1 MDAPRLRRVAARRSS
16 LHHARGYLRHSGRR
30 VVLAHHP
37 VHHLW
42 RVPAAF
48 RRRQVLH
55 RFFHGAHGPQG
66 QQRRPHRG
74 AVVVPARW
82 SVRFG
87 RRHHRDDRRRRLS
100 ADAAGGVREERGRR
114 TACRR
119 RAGRH
124 HFAARARRRRLPDRR
139 VPQDQLPRRDLDGDH
154 PDLPLLPVAAVH
166 GRTRCQAVP
175 GAHRGLRAAA
185 HAGAD
190 DAPLRLSLHLA
201 DLDHHLHVVGL
212 LADPVGVLVD
222 GAHLWDELSHPRDG
236 DHAEEAG
243 ARLVRRLDQ
252 RADRRDHLRDRRHH
266 RRRRHADRARTE
278 VLLDR
283 DRLRRRQPAAD
294 RDLYRADRVDR
305 RPGGA
310 GDRLLHHLRRDCGAR
325 HGQARRARLRRPHV
339 HLLLFG
345 AVGSFAADGALAVC
359 RRGDHRRR
367 SLPDHAAGVEIHA
380 ARLSGPV
387 RIRARPARHRF
398 AAQAA
403 EGRLVDRYRSDH
415 RQDRAR
421 PRRAGGGRARL
432 GPAPD
437 DHGRAPAAGAGRPV
451 PGVSEP
457 ARSADGA
464 HDRPRHQLHRDI
476 WLGDRRRGP
485 AKTAHAAGRPA
496 DADNRAKLGRNE
508 PMKRKV
514 FAISALAVSAA
525 LIAGAALA
533 QQGLNIAIATG
544 GTGGVY
550 YPLGGGMA
558 NVLSKHVPGMQASAR
573 VTGGSV
579 DNLKLIG
586 SQQSEGAL
594 VMVDA
599 ALDALKGEDKF
610 KGNPVEVRTLMVL
623 YPNRMHVVSM
633 EGTGVEKMSDLKG
646 KRVSTGSP
654 GSATEVM
661 AFRVIEAA
669 GLDKDKDMRRE
680 RLGVAESVNALKD
693 RKIDAFF
700 WVGGLPTAAVTDL
713 GATPNVKI
721 KMIDHADTVDKMNKK
736 YDNLYTTG
744 VIPAKMY
751 PGQDKDNSIAVVQ
764 NILVANAKM
773 SDKVAYDI
781 VKTFIERRDEL
792 VAVHAEAD
800 SIKLENQSPKNSPIP
815 WHPGAV
821 KYFSEKG
828 LKMN

>member
-1 MDAPRLRRVAARRSS
+1 
-16 LHHARGYLRHSGRR
+16 
-30 VVLAHHP
+30 
-37 VHHLW
+37 
-42 RVPAAF
+42 
-48 RRRQVLH
+48 
-55 RFFHGAHGPQG
+55 
-66 QQRRPHRG
+66 
-74 AVVVPARW
+74 
-82 SVRFG
+82 
-87 RRHHRDDRRRRLS
+87 
-100 ADAAGGVREERGRR
+100 
-114 TACRR
+114 
-119 RAGRH
+119 
-124 HFAARARRRRLPDRR
+124 
-139 VPQDQLPRRDLDGDH
+139 
-154 PDLPLLPVAAVH
+154 
-166 GRTRCQAVP
+166 
-175 GAHRGLRAAA
+175 
-185 HAGAD
+185 
-190 DAPLRLSLHLA
+190 
-201 DLDHHLHVVGL
+201 
-212 LADPVGVLVD
+212 
-222 GAHLWDELSHPRDG
+222 
-236 DHAEEAG
+236 
-243 ARLVRRLDQ
+243 
-252 RADRRDHLRDRRHH
+252 
-266 RRRRHADRARTE
+266 
-278 VLLDR
+278 
-283 DRLRRRQPAAD
+283 
-294 RDLYRADRVDR
+294 
-305 RPGGA
+305 
-310 GDRLLHHLRRDCGAR
+310 
-325 HGQARRARLRRPHV
+325 
-339 HLLLFG
+339 
-345 AVGSFAADGALAVC
+345 
-359 RRGDHRRR
+359 
-367 SLPDHAAGVEIHA
+367 
-380 ARLSGPV
+380 
-387 RIRARPARHRF
+387 
-398 AAQAA
+398 
-403 EGRLVDRYRSDH
+403 
-415 RQDRAR
+415 
-421 PRRAGGGRARL
+421 
-432 GPAPD
+432 
-437 DHGRAPAAGAGRPV
+437 
-451 PGVSEP
+451 
-457 ARSADGA
+457 
-464 HDRPRHQLHRDI
+464 
-476 WLGDRRRGP
+476 
-485 AKTAHAAGRPA
+485 
-496 DADNRAKLGRNE
+496 
-508 PMKRKV
+508 MKREA

-525 LIAGAALA
+525 VIAGAALA

-586 SQQSEGAL
+586 SQQSEVAL

-610 KGNPVEVRTLMVL
+610 KGSPVDVRTLMVL

-721 KMIDHADTVDKMNKK
+721 KMIDHADTVEKMNKK

-744 VIPAKMY
+744 VIPAKTY
-751 PGQDKDNSIAVVQ
+751 PGQDKDNPIAVVQ

-821 KYFSEKG
+821 KYFSDKG